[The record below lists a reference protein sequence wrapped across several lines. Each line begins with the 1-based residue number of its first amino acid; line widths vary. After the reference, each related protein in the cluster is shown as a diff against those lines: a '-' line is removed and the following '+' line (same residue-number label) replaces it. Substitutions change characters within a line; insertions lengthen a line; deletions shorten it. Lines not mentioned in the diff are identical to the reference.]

1 VPALARRLLEQVRTA
16 AAPATVRTFD
26 GELHEVLLD
35 LQIDGIRCLL
45 VRDLPRDPRA
55 HLILSPR
62 EREIARMVA
71 MGYPNKTIATVL
83 DISAWTVCTYIRRV
97 FAKVGVGTRAAM
109 VARLSE
115 EGLLKDQCSLPRR

>member
-1 VPALARRLLEQVRTA
+1 VPTLARRLLEQVRTA
-16 AAPATVRTFD
+16 AAPAAVRTFD

-35 LQIDGIRCLL
+35 LRIDGIRCLL
-45 VRDLPRDPRA
+45 VRDLPRSPRA
-55 HLILSPR
+55 QLILSPR

-97 FAKVGVGTRAAM
+97 FAKLGVGTRAAM

-115 EGLLKDQCSLPRR
+115 EGLLKDQCSVPRR